1 MTTNALPPS
10 LPLDDTEVRRTALPW
25 ASHVDVLRHRA
36 LHQPH
41 DLAIGWVPQLAEVV
55 RQLSYA
61 ALDRRARAVAA
72 RLQALGAKGERALLM
87 HENDPDY
94 AIAFYA
100 CGHAGAV
107 AVTLNTPTQK
117 KHLARLAHVASDA
130 GARYILT
137 TRALA
142 DRFRARID
150 EVESLAGLS
159 WVIVDEVPDSEAD
172 SYRPH
177 QPAGDDAAF
186 LQYTSGSTGT
196 PRGVVVRH
204 ADLVYQGE
212 YIAGLLSLTPAD
224 RALSWLPLFHDMGL
238 ILGLLQPIY
247 SGFPLLLSS
256 PVAFV
261 KNPAQWLRTIA
272 EHGVTLSGGPDFAY
286 DLCCEVIKPQDLEG
300 LDLSR
305 WALAFNGAEPVRAR
319 TLDRFTETFAP
330 LGFRPEAMTPCYGL
344 AEATLGVTANVR
356 GTRHVRRLVDGAVLS
371 QGRVQAPAGSASGR
385 DLVASGRWLPDTTVR
400 IVDLSRHAAVGPDT
414 IGEIW
419 IGGTG
424 PAAGY
429 WNQPE
434 ATAETFG
441 ARLEGDDATYLRT
454 GDLGFY
460 DAEGRLFITGRVK
473 DLIVVHG
480 KNHFPSDIEQ
490 TVEAASPVIRPHF
503 TAAFAVEAG
512 DREALVVVAE
522 VKATAVDSLDVDS
535 VGRDVMRRVLAEHE
549 IPVEAVV
556 LLHQGQIPK
565 TTSGKVQRAECRAAW
580 LDGTFA
586 VHGVARRGVQ
596 A

>member
-1 MTTNALPPS
+1 MTTNALSPS
-10 LPLDDTEVRRTALPW
+10 APLDVTAVRRTALPW

-36 LHQPH
+36 LHQPQK
-41 DLAIGWVPQLAEVV
+41 LAIGWVPQLGEVV

-61 ALDRRARAVAA
+61 ELDRRAQAVAA

-94 AIAFYA
+94 AVAFYA

-130 GARYILT
+130 GARFILT

-150 EVESLAGLS
+150 EVEALAGLT
-159 WVIVDEVPDSEAD
+159 WVIVDEVSDAEAD
-172 SYRPH
+172 SYAPH
-177 QPAGDDAAF
+177 QPEGDDVAF

-212 YIAGLLSLTPAD
+212 YIAGLLSLTSAD

-247 SGFPLLLSS
+247 SGFPLYLSN

-272 EHGVTLSGGPDFAY
+272 QHGITLSGGPDFAY
-286 DLCCEVIKPQDLEG
+286 DLCCEVVDPADLEG

-305 WALAFNGAEPVRAR
+305 WQIAFNGAEPVRAR

-344 AEATLGVTANVR
+344 AEATLGVTANLR
-356 GTRHVRRLVDGAVLS
+356 GTRHLRRLVDGPALS
-371 QGRVQAPAGSASGR
+371 RGRVQAPENTALAR
-385 DLVASGRWLPDTTVR
+385 DLVASGRWLPDTTIR
-400 IVDLSRHAAVGPDT
+400 IVDPVSCQAHGAAT

-424 PAAGY
+424 PAQGY
-429 WNQPE
+429 WKQPE
-434 ATAETFG
+434 ATADTFDARIEGEETP
-441 ARLEGDDATYLRT
+441 YLRT

-490 TVEAASPVIRPHF
+490 TVEAASAALRPHF
-503 TAAFAVEAG
+503 AAAFAVDHG
-512 DREALVVVAE
+512 DRESLVVVAE
-522 VKATAVDSLDVDS
+522 VKASALETLDVEA

-549 IPVEAVV
+549 IPVDEVV

-565 TTSGKVQRAECRAAW
+565 TTSGKVQRAECRQAW
-580 LDGTFA
+580 LDGTFS